1 MITLTITRAFKP
13 PVITNRLAIISHLPD
28 HFADPLD
35 IEVNSTPLMDD
46 DLPARILKGGTIT
59 VNPSVMKHMQKVQS
73 VAAYRWTMTPWNLW
87 VNRRFLGDE
96 FDSKLPEADVLP
108 KAECISG
115 YGNFV
120 EIIGE
125 RNGFYRIRATMNT
138 ADFSQFDGSF
148 NWENYPTLWVK
159 QSSRDRFNP
168 PNIYNVGAGLDAYF
182 PLLQAKQ
189 NLWIHSSHVE
199 MFPDSPEPGG
209 FILKGMS
216 VYTASMKLLRIA
228 TKAGVTYPTAW
239 KLQTKGVIPA

>member
-46 DLPARILKGGTIT
+46 ELPARILKGGTIT
-59 VNPSVMKHMQKVQS
+59 VNPSVMKHM
-73 VAAYRWTMTPWNLW
+73 
-87 VNRRFLGDE
+87 
-96 FDSKLPEADVLP
+96 LP

-168 PNIYNVGAGLDAYF
+168 PNIYNVGAGLNAYF

-216 VYTASMKLLRIA
+216 IYTASMKPLRIA

>member
-1 MITLTITRAFKP
+1 M
-13 PVITNRLAIISHLPD
+13 
-28 HFADPLD
+28 
-35 IEVNSTPLMDD
+35 
-46 DLPARILKGGTIT
+46 
-59 VNPSVMKHMQKVQS
+59 
-73 VAAYRWTMTPWNLW
+73 
-87 VNRRFLGDE
+87 
-96 FDSKLPEADVLP
+96 LP

-168 PNIYNVGAGLDAYF
+168 PNIYNVGAGLNAYF

-239 KLQTKGVIPA
+239 KCWELPRCACAWYPKSRRPASRPLRGPARPQRLKVRRKLLASLRRASCLRFP